1 MKSMLPL
8 LLLLS
13 LTTALAGSN
22 PGPCG
27 PPLFKCSRT
36 DNAMGDTPL
45 PPPAKVGTG
54 FSGSTAR
61 ATRDTTLQS
70 GRIVRCTDGDFL
82 ASSGTLNGITFQ
94 AGAGGSAEARMWSID
109 HVLINVA
116 DSQAG
121 YTPSTFRGFG
131 VTGLACGRLYKDNP
145 SYSSTGGLR
154 VGSAQ
159 FSPTN
164 PRWGLRA
171 SRRPFSATV
180 DL

>member
-36 DNAMGDTPL
+36 DNAMVDTPL

-61 ATRDTTLQS
+61 ATRDITLQS

-131 VTGLACGRLYKDNP
+131 VTGLAGVFTKTTLPTPAPAACAWEAHNSAPL
-145 SYSSTGGLR
+145 TR
-154 VGSAQ
+154 VGITRESASFQ
-159 FSPTN
+159 RNCRS
-164 PRWGLRA
+164 LI
-171 SRRPFSATV
+171 
-180 DL
+180 